1 MPYNREVIA
10 SISFETDSSPSNG
23 TPRRGSFNEAVRE
36 RGLFDAP
43 GDPMPQ
49 QNESTR
55 NIIRCMKWALGR
67 SIKSISNPAK
77 QRALNPKKDFT
88 IEITIEAKAKSK
100 GGSAISCCGGVP
112 AVKHRTPKVLSV
124 NETGTFKSD
133 FAHSDTDDYDDDGPQ
148 ISFKFTDYSPMCYRH
163 IREFFNIDPMS
174 YCEVLMRSRW
184 HSTPTPGKSAAQLFF
199 CGKDWIIKTMTTEES
214 EFLRSILHRY
224 YFFVLDNPHTL
235 LPHFVGHHRLEIAG
249 EKINFIIMQNVF
261 ATGNAIHE
269 KYDLKG
275 STVGRFATEA
285 EKRKQTCTQKDLDLN
300 RPIHVGPARRAQVIE
315 QIKND
320 CEFLKR
326 SHVMDYSFLVGIH
339 ILPAS
344 DPRSVGSGA
353 TGVKENLPFS
363 PLPFQV
369 FALDGAAANV
379 VLDGQMNGTTGGL
392 HVSTPEPVI
401 DGRCFTAD
409 EGGMR
414 STYQPGTRREI
425 YYIGIIDILQRYNAW
440 KYLETTFLGLAQDSK
455 KISSV
460 PPREYAER
468 FVAFVSSI
476 IV

>member
-10 SISFETDSSPSNG
+10 SISFEPDPSSGSG
-23 TPRRGSFNEAVRE
+23 TPDRGGLSDGVGERGSFDASAEPTSRQNEA
-36 RGLFDAP
+36 
-43 GDPMPQ
+43 
-49 QNESTR
+49 TR
-55 NIIRCMKWALGR
+55 NIIRCMKWALGQ
-67 SIKSISNPAK
+67 SIKSISHPAK
-77 QRALNPKKDFT
+77 RRPLDPKKDFT
-88 IEITIEAKAKSK
+88 IETTIEVKAGSN
-100 GGSAISCCGGVP
+100 GGLAFGCCGGAS
-112 AVKHRTPKVLSV
+112 AVKRRPPQVLPV
-124 NETGTFKSD
+124 RGTGTAKFD
-133 FAHSDTDDYDDDGPQ
+133 VTHSDTEDYDDDDPQ

-163 IREFFNIDPMS
+163 IREFFDIDPMT

-184 HSTPTPGKSAAQLFF
+184 HSTPTPGKSAAHLFF
-199 CGKDWIIKTMTTEES
+199 CGKDWVIKTMTRNES

-224 YFFVLDNPHTL
+224 YFFILDNPHTL

-269 KYDLKG
+269 KYDIKG

-300 RPIHVGPARRAQVIE
+300 RPIHVGPARRAQLIE
-315 QIKND
+315 QIRKD
-320 CEFLKR
+320 CDFLKQ
-326 SHVMDYSFLVGIH
+326 SHIMDYSFIVGIH
-339 ILPAS
+339 VLPAS
-344 DPRSVGSGA
+344 DPRSLGSGVA
-353 TGVKENLPFS
+353 GLRESLPS
-363 PLPFQV
+363 GPSSLPTLQ
-369 FALDGAAANV
+369 LDGTAVGVAS
-379 VLDGQMNGTTGGL
+379 DGQVQWTTSGANAP
-392 HVSTPEPVI
+392 TPETVI

-414 STYQPGTRREI
+414 STDQPGTRREI
-425 YYIGIIDILQRYNAW
+425 YYIGIIDILQRYNVG
-440 KYLETTFLGLAQDSK
+440 KYLETVFLGLAKDPK